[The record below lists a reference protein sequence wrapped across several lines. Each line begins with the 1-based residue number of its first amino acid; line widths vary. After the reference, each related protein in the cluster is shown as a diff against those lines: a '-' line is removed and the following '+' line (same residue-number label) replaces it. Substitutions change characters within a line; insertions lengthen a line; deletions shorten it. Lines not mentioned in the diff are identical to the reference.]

1 MKILEKWLQI
11 TKTKSSGPGGQ
22 NVNKINSK
30 ICMKLPL
37 FHLSQD
43 IRDNIYKKYK
53 NKINSS
59 AELYAFS
66 DKFRSQEENYKNCFS
81 KLQDI
86 VDDCRPLIRKE
97 CQEKTDKIKEFKLVY
112 ERNRK
117 KSKVFNSIKKS
128 FRKLERS
135 ESYDRF

>member
-1 MKILEKWLQI
+1 MKINPKWLI
-11 TKTKSSGPGGQ
+11 VTKTKSSGPGGQ

-37 FHLSQD
+37 FHLSPEIQE
-43 IRDNIYKKYK
+43 NISLKYR

-59 AELYAFS
+59 RELYTFS
-66 DKFRSQEENYKNCFS
+66 DKLRSQGENFRNCLE

-86 VDDCRPLIRKE
+86 IDNSLPFEAKPNAAKT
-97 CQEKTDKIKEFKLVY
+97 EKIEKFKQTF

-117 KSKVFNSIKKS
+117 KSKMLQSLKKFFRSKSID
-128 FRKLERS
+128 
-135 ESYDRF
+135 Y

>member
-1 MKILEKWLQI
+1 MKLNQKWLII

-37 FHLSQD
+37 FHLSQE
-43 IRDNIYKKYK
+43 IQENISLKYR

-59 AELYAFS
+59 RELYTFS
-66 DKFRSQEENYKNCFS
+66 DKFRSQEENLKNCLE

-86 VDDCRPLIRKE
+86 VNDSLPFEATPNPVKT
-97 CQEKTDKIKEFKLVY
+97 EKIEKFKQAF

-117 KSKVFNSIKKS
+117 KSKMLQSLKKS
-128 FRKLERS
+128 FRSKS
-135 ESYDRF
+135 IDY